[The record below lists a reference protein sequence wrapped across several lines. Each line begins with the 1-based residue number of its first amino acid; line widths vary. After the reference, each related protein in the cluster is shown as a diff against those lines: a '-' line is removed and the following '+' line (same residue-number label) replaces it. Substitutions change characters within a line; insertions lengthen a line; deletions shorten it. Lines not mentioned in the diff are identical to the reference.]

1 MFVLEIMIHLDAV
14 GRGDWSGAPDERP
27 LTELGR
33 RQAEE
38 MAGALGRDA
47 ISGLFSSPA
56 RRCVESLEAL
66 SWQTNL
72 PIEVIDAFRDTGG
85 YQAPPGWEAA
95 ERAGGSPL
103 GGALAAGSAFDGL
116 RAIEAK
122 VPNGRAVLC
131 SYGDVVPALLA
142 FLCGAYGQT
151 MPPRDVANGKGTL
164 FRITVEGEKVGVEWA
179 DAPSSFPR

>member
-1 MFVLEIMIHLDAV
+1 VLVLEIMIHLDAV

-38 MAGALGRDA
+38 MAAALGRDP
-47 ISGLFSSPA
+47 IGGLFSSPA
-56 RRCVESLEAL
+56 RRCVESLEPLARHA
-66 SWQTNL
+66 NL
-72 PIEVIDAFRDTGG
+72 PIEVVDAFRDTGG
-85 YQAPPGWEAA
+85 YQAPPGWGNA
-95 ERAGGSPL
+95 ERAGGNPL

-131 SYGDVVPALLA
+131 SYGDIVPALLA
-142 FLCGAYGQT
+142 FLCGAYGQD
-151 MPPRDVANGKGTL
+151 MPSRDVANRKGTL
-164 FRITVEGEKVGVEWA
+164 FRITVEGEKVGLEWA